1 VCDCIVCFSPPQKK
15 KLLFG
20 TVVFSQTL
28 RIKLETGMSVLFQDD
43 ICHISAQKVNETLS
57 EIFLNCWI
65 GRSKPIM

>member
-1 VCDCIVCFSPPQKK
+1 VIALLDPLPPDPQK
-15 KLLFG
+15 KLLFD
-20 TVVFSQTL
+20 TVVFLQIL
-28 RIKLETGMSVLFQDD
+28 GIKHETVMSVLFQDD